1 MGIRIEMPIRRAY
14 MYYAFQW
21 RLGLEWTPG
30 KELYKRTPKDEEELE
45 RHLIPKLYK
54 YFYRYGPNAEKVQ
67 MAAREWIE
75 HATLFR
81 MKNEMDM
88 QRRTLKETMTTYEKL
103 ISYLDERLLPIIGYD
118 IRARIYLAIWEKA
131 EKEVGRGRIIGGDWL
146 SEFVPIE
153 LVETKELKEEKE
165 RLEELKGDPVRY
177 REYLRNLIDKII
189 EDPKKYFRVYVEE
202 TVLKPESVILREA
215 IGIMTRA
222 EVTRPEQIG
231 YATEDVEELKEAIKE
246 QRELVKKLDDLVEA
260 MKSYGATPRTTE
272 EAVNVLREIAA
283 NISELKGI
291 MEKAKIEQEA
301 TGVPK
306 EEFCKT
312 LHKAIVD
319 VEKRLVK
326 GRFLEMLRDKWI
338 EIRAIPVSDLLQH
351 KEWIPF
357 VKKIGE
363 TIGFSP
369 PPELD
374 KLKEMKGIGP
384 GTFMF
389 KGNIDVEELLK
400 SLLKMEL
407 KEVEDVKKLLTKTMR
422 EKICK
427 EIQKNINRLER
438 ELDELNSRYRFII
451 AFSDFV
457 MRGDIPMEEVEPDW
471 AKYFRKIAEKLD
483 MPIPEKLRFK
493 PSKDPREQK
502 AYEETKEFLINLIDR
517 FTASLMRETPQE
529 ALESILDFD
538 SVYFEELQN
547 ELRTWYDRRE
557 WLCSDVDVEVE
568 ETGEVVRAIVANYLN
583 KLPDKLIEYAGGE
596 DEAFRK
602 AQEILGYTMEDYA
615 SDRILHDELMETW
628 RKYCS

>member
-1 MGIRIEMPIRRAY
+1 MSTRIEMPIRRVY

-30 KELYKRTPKDEEELE
+30 KELYMRTPRDEEKLE
-45 RHLIPKLYK
+45 RRLIPKLYK
-54 YFYRYGPNAEKVQ
+54 YFYRYGPNSEKVQ

-75 HATLFR
+75 HATLLR
-81 MKNEMDM
+81 LRDEMDI
-88 QRRTLKETMTTYEKL
+88 QRNTLKETMTTYEKL
-103 ISYLDERLLPIIGYD
+103 ISYLNERLLPVISYD

-131 EKEVGRGRIIGGDWL
+131 EREVGRGRIIGGDWL
-146 SEFVPIE
+146 SEFAPVE
-153 LVETKELKEEKE
+153 LIETKELKEEKAK
-165 RLEELKGDPVRY
+165 LEELKRDPVRY
-177 REYLRNLIDKII
+177 REYLRGLIDRII
-189 EDPKKYFRVYVEE
+189 EDPKKYFKVEVEE
-202 TVLKPESVILREA
+202 IVLKPESVILREA
-215 IGIMTRA
+215 MGVLARA

-231 YATEDVEELKEAIKE
+231 YATEDVEELKAAIKE

-272 EAVNVLREIAA
+272 EAINVLREIAA
-283 NISELKGI
+283 NISELKGV
-291 MEKAKIEQEA
+291 MEKAKVEQEI
-301 TGVPK
+301 TGVPR

-357 VKKIGE
+357 IKKIGE
-363 TIGFSP
+363 AIGFSP
-369 PPELD
+369 PPEID

-384 GTFMF
+384 GTLTF
-389 KGNIDVEELLK
+389 KGVTSVEELLK

-407 KEVEDVKKLLTKTMR
+407 KEVEDVKKLMTRAMR

-427 EIQKNINRLER
+427 EIQSNINRLEK
-438 ELDELNSRYRFII
+438 ELDELNSRYRFIL

-457 MRGDIPMEEVEPDW
+457 MRGDIPMEEVESDW

-483 MPIPEKLRFK
+483 MPVPEKLRFK

-502 AYEETKEFLINLIDR
+502 AYEETKEFLVNLIDR
-517 FTASLMRETPQE
+517 FSASLMRETPKE
-529 ALESILDFD
+529 ALESMLDFD
-538 SVYFEELQN
+538 TVYFEELQN
-547 ELRTWYDRRE
+547 ELRKWYDRRD
-557 WLCSDVDVEVE
+557 WLCSDIDVKVE
-568 ETGEVVRAIVANYLN
+568 ETGEVVRAVVADYLN
-583 KLPDKLIEYAGGE
+583 DLPDRLIEHAGGE

-615 SDRILHDELMETW
+615 SDRILHDELVETW